1 MGVIAPPPSR
11 LRLALAIG
19 LGLIGAPALAAEPL
33 PVEEAISRLAD
44 ATAVLTRDFLAGADL
59 ERRYE
64 FTARLSDGQLYFLTK
79 DYDRAAMVLLD
90 LVEQPRS
97 QTHPGY
103 RDALFYL
110 AESLYRTR
118 NDRAATRYYEQVLVR
133 GTRAQQQQ
141 GVARLLD
148 IALRNQNRED
158 ARRHLE
164 RARALYGQGA
174 DPALIYAV
182 GRYYY
187 RVGSYDEARRAFGRV
202 SAGTAEFLRARYHI
216 GVIDTRGG
224 RLDDALSAFRAVVD
238 APAFSGEGDPQVEEN
253 VRHQAMLAIARL
265 HYERGRLDMAVDA
278 YNLIPR
284 ESPLFDEAMYESVWI
299 SIKDQ
304 DWEQALRKLEILLIS
319 QPEITRNP
327 DARLL
332 QGKLLMMLGRY
343 GEATEVFDALNR
355 EFEAIRVE
363 MAEVGG
369 ASADLEAHFN
379 RLIGANIAEFDLESF
394 LPERAAAFAGPDT
407 ESAKALGLVSDLA
420 AQRRDID
427 DSKRTL
433 ERLEVALAAESRVE
447 IFPRLHEGWL
457 RSVEARHRVVELRG
471 RINEE
476 AAARLAAR
484 PADYAEL
491 REARMTWAERYDRIP
506 KSKLELQAR
515 DARVDDEMV
524 EIDRMAFEVGL
535 QIRAVDAQLVAID
548 KYVRDAAG
556 DAPTPAGDRAAR
568 AQVEREMRQTKAL
581 RAELAALQRA
591 IETERLQVGVNDYAS
606 REDERI
612 RRRFLDAVEAEANWL
627 ARNGA
632 QVDPALR
639 ARLDAIDR
647 VAADFQRRAEGL
659 VDERVESIR
668 RQIERERRN
677 VEGYASDLEG
687 YTGATESLGGA
698 IAARGFRHVFDRVT
712 DILLQADVGLLDV
725 VWKHKQD
732 KSTQIGE
739 LRERQR
745 EEYRTLEGNYTEVV
759 GD

>member
-1 MGVIAPPPSR
+1 MGVTAPPYTR
-11 LRLALAIG
+11 RCIALALGIICAAG
-19 LGLIGAPALAAEPL
+19 PAAGADSQPI
-33 PVEEAISRLAD
+33 EEAISQLAD
-44 ATAVLTRDFLAGADL
+44 ATAILSRDFLAGADL

-64 FTARLSDGQLYFLTK
+64 FTARLSDGQLYFLTR

-118 NDRAATRYYEQVLVR
+118 NDRAASRYYEQVLVR

-141 GVARLLD
+141 AVARLLD

-164 RARALYGQGA
+164 RARQLYGQGA

-187 RVGSYDEARRAFGRV
+187 RVESYDEARSAFGRV
-202 SAGTAEFLRARYHI
+202 SPDAAEFLRARYHI
-216 GVIDTRGG
+216 GVIDTRRGK
-224 RLDDALSAFRAVVD
+224 LDDALTAFRAVVD
-238 APAFSGEGDPQVEEN
+238 APRFSGEGDPQVDEN

-319 QPEITRNP
+319 QPDVTRNP

-332 QGKLLMMLGRY
+332 QGKLLLMLGRY

-363 MAEVGG
+363 MSAVAGPG
-369 ASADLEAHFN
+369 ADLEAHFN
-379 RLIGANIAEFDLESF
+379 TLIGANIAEFDLESF
-394 LPERAAAFAGPDT
+394 LPERAAAFAGPDA

-420 AQRRDID
+420 AQRRDVEE
-427 DSKRTL
+427 SKRTL
-433 ERLEVALAAESRVE
+433 DRLEVALTSDSRVE

-457 RSVEARHRVVELRG
+457 RSVEARHRVVELRS

-491 REARMTWAERYDRIP
+491 REARINWAERYDRIP

-515 DARVDDEMV
+515 DARVDDEMADL
-524 EIDRMAFEVGL
+524 DRVAFEVGL

-556 DAPTPAGDRAAR
+556 EGPTRPGDQAAR
-568 AQVEREMRQTKAL
+568 SQVEREMAHTKAL
-581 RAELAALQRA
+581 RAELVELQQA
-591 IETERLQVGVNDYAS
+591 IEAERLQVGVNDYAS
-606 REDERI
+606 REDDRI

-627 ARNGA
+627 ARNGV
-632 QVDPALR
+632 QIDPALR

-647 VAADFQRRAEGL
+647 VAADFQRRAQGL
-659 VDERVESIR
+659 VDERIEAIR

-677 VEGYASDLEG
+677 VVGYAVDLEG

-698 IAARGFRHVFDRVT
+698 IAARGFRHVFDRVA

-725 VWKHKQD
+725 VWKNKQD
-732 KSTQIGE
+732 KSDQIGE